1 MSFGLLKHFKN
12 TKVSP
17 FAVAPKIHYK
27 NVILG
32 SDLGAVLELMKV
44 LRNEGESVRLI
55 STRPLNK
62 KNLLDQYED
71 SVSLLRSEDAVRE
84 IYRKHHNVRLSPQTK
99 DAIFYKEG
107 KFHEFSGRAKS
118 MNILS
123 GEEFFLKRGH
133 SVELEGFFSS
143 EEWANLDHI
152 LDQNVELRIFE
163 SIENVEPTDLVNIS
177 NWEVTFKDFK
187 TITAEK
193 IYVCFSPKKFLG
205 YLKHKEK
212 LSPEMIDAC
221 SSPQVQSALAVTWIL
236 NRELYATNETL
247 FIPQSMTHEWGHFI
261 VEFTPFDHKKNEQ
274 VCHSLMLIHEEDPQA
289 EDLASR
295 IKLMKRVLERVF
307 NHLEESILRESIR
320 FDEEMFVGGIKD
332 QLLEQL
338 GFDYPSLTF
347 AGQMSHMPEN
357 LMNEK
362 FLARTLLH

>member
-17 FAVAPKIHYK
+17 LAFAPKIHYK
-27 NVILG
+27 SVILG
-32 SDLGAVLELMKV
+32 SDLGAVLELMRV
-44 LRNEGESVRLI
+44 RENEGDTVRLI

-62 KNLLDQYED
+62 KNLQEQYEQ
-71 SVSLLRSEDAVRE
+71 SVSLIRSEEAVRE
-84 IYRKHHNVRLSPQTK
+84 IYRKHFNVRLSPQVK

-133 SVELEGFFSS
+133 GVELAGFFSS
-143 EEWANLDHI
+143 EEWENLDQI
-152 LDQNVELRIFE
+152 LDENVELRIFE
-163 SIENVEPTDLVNIS
+163 SIENVQPSDLVNIT

-187 TITAEK
+187 TITAEN
-193 IYVCFSPKKFLG
+193 IYVSFSPKKFLG

-221 SSPQVQSALAVTWIL
+221 SSPQVQSALAVTWTL
-236 NRELYATNETL
+236 NRELYSTTETL

-261 VEFTPFDHKKNEQ
+261 VEFSPFDHKKNEQ
-274 VCHSLMLIHEEDPQA
+274 ICHSLMLIHEEDPQA

-307 NHLEESILRESIR
+307 SHLEESIVRESIR
-320 FDEEMFVGGIKD
+320 FDDEMFVGGIKD
-332 QLLEQL
+332 ELLEQL
-338 GFDYPSLTF
+338 AFDYPSLKF
-347 AGQMSHMPEN
+347 AGQMSHMPQN